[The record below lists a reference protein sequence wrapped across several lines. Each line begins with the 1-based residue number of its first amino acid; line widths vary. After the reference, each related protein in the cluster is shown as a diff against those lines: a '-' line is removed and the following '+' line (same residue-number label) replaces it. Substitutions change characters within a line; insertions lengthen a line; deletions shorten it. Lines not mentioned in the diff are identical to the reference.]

1 MMNIKSGT
9 SRHLLAG
16 LVFAGLLTG
25 CSGGK
30 NFADIDT
37 KMNEIQAKPKGSIQP
52 PPEFK
57 PAEQF
62 AYSVN
67 QKRSPFVLP
76 ENAVDELAGNMP
88 NNDIQPDESRPKE
101 YLERFNLDRLK
112 MVGSISKPS
121 TPLEALVAD
130 PDGNVTR
137 VKLGSYMGTNYGKV
151 VKISQESITLR
162 EIVPDGRNGWVERPK
177 TIKLTIATNY

>member
-1 MMNIKSGT
+1 MKVKSNT
-9 SRHLLAG
+9 AHLLLSLAVAG
-16 LVFAGLLTG
+16 ILAG
-25 CSGGK
+25 CSSGK
-30 NFADIDT
+30 DFSDIDT
-37 KMNEIQAKPKGSIQP
+37 KMKEIQAKPQGSIQP

-57 PAEQF
+57 SAEQF

-67 QKRSPFVLP
+67 QKRSPFVMP
-76 ENAVDELAGNMP
+76 ENAADEVDAGNA
-88 NNDIQPDESRPKE
+88 NNDIQPDEARPKE

-121 TPLEALVAD
+121 APLEALIAD

-151 VKISQESITLR
+151 VKISQESLTLR

-177 TIKLTIATNY
+177 TIKLTIATNS